1 MQMQTDSRLNLTP
14 QFVIG
19 VCLILFGILL
29 TLDRLQIADA
39 ETTLRYWPIALVAL
53 GGWIVAERGLTGRS
67 FPGYVM
73 IGVGSLL
80 LLNSFGV
87 VRVRF
92 WELFW
97 PLVIVLLGARLIMQ
111 TPHRRRERHDR
122 VGSIDASQARSAP
135 ASPTSDGTISM
146 FSVLGGAQRTSNDKP
161 FRGGD
166 LTSIAGGTQLDLRQ
180 ATIEPGQEAVI
191 NIFAM
196 MGGHEIWVPSG
207 WTVVSEVM
215 PILGGIED
223 KRLPAID
230 TAPRTST
237 EGVPRLLLRGVVL
250 LGGLVIK
257 N

>member
-1 MQMQTDSRLNLTP
+1 MPMQTDSRLNLTP
-14 QFVIG
+14 QFIMG
-19 VCLILFGILL
+19 VCLILLGVLL

-39 ETTLRYWPIALVAL
+39 GATLRYWPVVLVAL
-53 GGWIVAERGLTGRS
+53 GGWIVAERGLNGRS
-67 FPGYVM
+67 VPGFVM
-73 IGVGSLL
+73 IGIGCLL

-97 PLVIVLLGARLIMQ
+97 PLVIVFVGTRLMMQ
-111 TPHRRRERHDR
+111 TPGRRSERHR
-122 VGSIDASQARSAP
+122 SRSVHESQFGSTPVSS
-135 ASPTSDGTISM
+135 TGDGTISM
-146 FSVLGGAQRTSNDKP
+146 FAVLGGSQRTSNDKP

-166 LTSIAGGTQLDLRQ
+166 VTSIMGGTQLDLRQ

-191 NIFAM
+191 NVFAM
-196 MGGHEIWVPSG
+196 MGGHEVWVPSG

-215 PILGGIED
+215 PILGAIED

-230 TAPRTST
+230 TAPRAST
-237 EGVPRLLLRGVVL
+237 DAAPRLVLRGVVL
-250 LGGLVIK
+250 LGGLVLK

>member
-1 MQMQTDSRLNLTP
+1 MQTDSRLNLTP
-14 QFVIG
+14 QFIIG
-19 VCLILFGILL
+19 VFLILFGVLL
-29 TLDRLQIADA
+29 TLDRLQVADA
-39 ETTLRYWPIALVAL
+39 AVTLRYWPVVLVAL
-53 GGWIVAERGLTGRS
+53 GGWIVVERGLTGRS

-73 IGVGSLL
+73 IAIGSLL
-80 LLNSFGV
+80 LLNSFGL

-97 PLVIVLLGARLIMQ
+97 PAVIVLIGARLVMQ
-111 TPHRRRERHDR
+111 TPGRRRDRHR
-122 VGSIDASQARSAP
+122 SRSLHEPQPGSAP
-135 ASPTSDGTISM
+135 AASSADGTISM
-146 FSVLGGAQRTSNDKP
+146 FSVLGGSQRTSNDKP

-166 LTSIAGGTQLDLRQ
+166 VTSLIGGTQLDLRQ
-180 ATIEPGQEAVI
+180 ATIEPGQEAII
-191 NIFAM
+191 NVFAM

-215 PILGGIED
+215 PILGGVED

-230 TAPRTST
+230 AAPRPSADTAPRL
-237 EGVPRLLLRGVVL
+237 VLRGVVL

>member
-14 QFVIG
+14 QFIFG

-39 ETTLRYWPIALVAL
+39 GATLRYWPIALVAL

-73 IGVGSLL
+73 IGIGSLL

-97 PLVIVLLGARLIMQ
+97 PLVIVLLGTRLIMQ
-111 TPHRRRERHDR
+111 TPDRRRKRHHA
-122 VGSIDASQARSAP
+122 SSLDASQPRSAP
-135 ASPTSDGTISM
+135 VSSTSDGTISM

-166 LTSIAGGTQLDLRQ
+166 ITSIIGGTQLDLRQ
-180 ATIEPGQEAVI
+180 ATIEPGQEAAI
-191 NIFAM
+191 NVFAM

-215 PILGGIED
+215 PILGGVED

-230 TAPRTST
+230 TAPRAST
-237 EGVPRLLLRGVVL
+237 EAAPRLVLRGVVL
-250 LGGLVIK
+250 MGGLVIK

>member
-14 QFVIG
+14 QFIVG
-19 VCLILFGILL
+19 VCFILFGVLL

-39 ETTLRYWPIALVAL
+39 GATLRYWPIALVAL
-53 GGWIVAERGLTGRS
+53 GGWIVTERGLTGRS

-73 IGVGSLL
+73 IGIGSLL

-97 PLVIVLLGARLIMQ
+97 PLVIVFLGTRLIMQ
-111 TPHRRRERHDR
+111 APDRRRERHHR
-122 VGSIDASQARSAP
+122 LRSIDASQPGSAP
-135 ASPTSDGTISM
+135 ASSTSDGTISM
-146 FSVLGGAQRTSNDKP
+146 FSVLGGTKRTSNDKP

-166 LTSIAGGTQLDLRQ
+166 ITSIMGGTQLDLRQ
-180 ATIEPGQEAVI
+180 ATIEPGHEAVI
-191 NIFAM
+191 NVFAM

-207 WTVVSEVM
+207 WMVASEVM
-215 PILGGIED
+215 PILGGVED
-223 KRLPAID
+223 KRLPPIE

-237 EGVPRLLLRGVVL
+237 DGVPRLVLRGVVL

>member
-14 QFVIG
+14 QFIIG
-19 VCLILFGILL
+19 VCLILFGVLL

-39 ETTLRYWPIALVAL
+39 GSTLRYWPIALLAL
-53 GGWIVAERGLTGRS
+53 GGWIVAERGLNGRS

-73 IGVGSLL
+73 IAIGSLL

-97 PLVIVLLGARLIMQ
+97 PVIIVLLGTRLIMQ
-111 TPHRRRERHDR
+111 TPDRRHKRHCVR
-122 VGSIDASQARSAP
+122 SLDASQTGSAA
-135 ASPTSDGTISM
+135 ASSTSDGTISM

-166 LTSIAGGTQLDLRQ
+166 ITSIVGGTQLDLRQ
-180 ATIEPGQEAVI
+180 ATIEPGQEAAI
-191 NIFAM
+191 NVFAM

-207 WTVVSEVM
+207 WTVVSEVT
-215 PILGGIED
+215 PILGGVED

-230 TAPRTST
+230 TAPRASA
-237 EGVPRLLLRGVVL
+237 EGIPRLVLRGVVL
-250 LGGLVIK
+250 LGGLTIK